1 MADVHTFHLSHLP
14 SHPVHVCLFKGVEN
28 TPFLRQQLLAG
39 NSEFEYAFVDAT
51 TILSPTHLLSAVY
64 RAIVDSLNSRLRSRN
79 IHSEIVFSLS
89 PNNNIAESF
98 RRFGIS
104 DSTASLLAV
113 KVGSPDNPNT
123 TAESV
128 RKHLTEVVEGSA
140 VKFGEEELERI
151 ADVKK
156 IRKIYKLDDGGER
169 TGKGERKGG
178 KKANGVVN
186 GVHGPESG
194 LDELDEL
201 DELREMEA
209 VILGIMALKG
219 S

>member
-14 SHPVHVCLFKGVEN
+14 SHPVYVCLFEGVEN
-28 TPFLRQQLLAG
+28 APFLRQQLLDG
-39 NSEFEYAFVDAT
+39 NSEFEYALVDAT
-51 TILSPTHLLSAVY
+51 TILSPIHLLSAVY

-89 PNNNIAESF
+89 PNNNIAEAF
-98 RRFGIS
+98 RRFGIT
-104 DSTASLLAV
+104 DSTTSLLAV
-113 KVGSPDNPNT
+113 KVGSPDSPNI

-128 RKHLTEVVEGSA
+128 QKHLTEVVSGTPMR
-140 VKFGEEELERI
+140 FGEEELERI

-156 IRKIYKLDDGGER
+156 IRKTYKLDDGGGR
-169 TGKGERKGG
+169 TGKGNRKGG

-186 GVHGPESG
+186 GVHGPENG
-194 LDELDEL
+194 LDEL
-201 DELREMEA
+201 DELREVEA